1 MAGSLKLGTVS
12 ASELM
17 RTFQAGG
24 RPSTLVRAIAEVG
37 RVAKTLYVLAYI
49 DDEAYRRRILLQLNR
64 GEGRHSLARA
74 IFHGQRG
81 ELRQH
86 YREGQ
91 EDQLSAL
98 GLVVN
103 AVVLWNS
110 RYLSVAV
117 EQLRRNGVSIAA
129 EDLGRLS
136 PLGHEHINVQ
146 GRYSFALAEPIAQ
159 GQLRPLGNST
169 GLDEFS

>member
-1 MAGSLKLGTVS
+1 VAGSLKLGTVS

-37 RVAKTLYVLAYI
+37 RVVKTLYVLAYI
-49 DDEAYRRRILLQLNR
+49 DDEAYRWRVLLQLNR

-81 ELRQH
+81 ELRQR